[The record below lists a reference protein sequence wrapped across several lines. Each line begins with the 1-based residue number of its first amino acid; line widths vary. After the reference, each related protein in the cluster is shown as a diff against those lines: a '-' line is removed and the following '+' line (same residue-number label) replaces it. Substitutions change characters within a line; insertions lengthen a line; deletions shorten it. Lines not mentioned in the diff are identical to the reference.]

1 MKQSN
6 EERINPYIGI
16 VYGVLKQLHIPP
28 NHVDYEDWVQTGL
41 LILCECL
48 EKVSLDFETEE
59 RAYHFR
65 GILFRLVKSRMI
77 DRLRQQQR
85 QTRHQ
90 AVEDS
95 QLQTAVDP
103 STQTEEALVEE
114 VDYALYKQTIW
125 PHLSQRERAY
135 LIATMEKGWTIP
147 EIARYYHVSRHAVYK
162 WRNQLALKSL
172 RYFFNNHRDDNLN

>member
-1 MKQSN
+1 MKQTN

-16 VYGVLKQLHIPP
+16 VYGVLKQLHIAP

-65 GILFRLVKSRMI
+65 GILFRLVKSRMF
-77 DRLRQQQR
+77 DRIRQQQR
-85 QTRHQ
+85 QSRHLATQ
-90 AVEDS
+90 DD
-95 QLQTAVDP
+95 QLQATVDP
-103 STQTEEALVEE
+103 SAQTEETLIEE
-114 VDYALYKQTIW
+114 ADYTLYKQAVW

-135 LIATMEKGWTIP
+135 LVATMEKGWTIP
-147 EIARYYHVSRHAVYK
+147 EIARYYRVSRHAVYK

-172 RYFFNNHRDDNLN
+172 RYFFDNHRDDSSI

>member
-1 MKQSN
+1 MKQTN

-16 VYGVLKQLHIPP
+16 VYGVLKQLHIAP

-77 DRLRQQQR
+77 DRIRQQQR
-85 QTRHQ
+85 QSRHLATQ
-90 AVEDS
+90 DD
-95 QLQTAVDP
+95 QLQATVDP
-103 STQTEEALVEE
+103 SAQTEETLIEE
-114 VDYALYKQTIW
+114 ADYTLYKQAVW

-135 LIATMEKGWTIP
+135 LVATMEKGWTIP
-147 EIARYYHVSRHAVYK
+147 EIARYYRVSRHAVYK

-172 RYFFNNHRDDNLN
+172 RYFFDNHRDDSSI